1 MIIAEDID
9 QEILTTLV
17 INKIRGSL
25 GVAAIKA
32 PGFGDRRKERL
43 EDMAALTGGTVVS
56 EEKGFLLENTMLT
69 DLGRA
74 KKIIITKENTTIINS
89 QGEKKNITIRINQI
103 KAQIKHATSDYDKEK
118 LRERLAQ
125 LSGGVAILSIGAATE
140 LEMKEKKDRVD
151 DALSA
156 TKAAVE
162 EGIVP
167 GGGVAFIRSISAV
180 KNLTGAN
187 EDQNTGIDIIKRTL
201 EEPLRQ
207 IVQNAGKEG
216 SVIIEEVKKSKSD
229 YGFNA
234 QTGRF
239 EKLFQSG
246 VIDPTKITRIAL
258 ENAAS
263 LAGFLLTTECLVFE
277 KLPHKK
283 MH

>member
-1 MIIAEDID
+1 MEKAAQSGNTLLIIADDID
-9 QEILTTLV
+9 EEVLTTLV

-25 GVAAIKA
+25 RVAAIKA

-140 LEMKEKKDRVD
+140 LEMKEKKR
-151 DALSA
+151 
-156 TKAAVE
+156 
-162 EGIVP
+162 P
-167 GGGVAFIRSISAV
+167 G
-180 KNLTGAN
+180 
-187 EDQNTGIDIIKRTL
+187 
-201 EEPLRQ
+201 
-207 IVQNAGKEG
+207 
-216 SVIIEEVKKSKSD
+216 
-229 YGFNA
+229 
-234 QTGRF
+234 
-239 EKLFQSG
+239 
-246 VIDPTKITRIAL
+246 
-258 ENAAS
+258 
-263 LAGFLLTTECLVFE
+263 
-277 KLPHKK
+277 
-283 MH
+283 